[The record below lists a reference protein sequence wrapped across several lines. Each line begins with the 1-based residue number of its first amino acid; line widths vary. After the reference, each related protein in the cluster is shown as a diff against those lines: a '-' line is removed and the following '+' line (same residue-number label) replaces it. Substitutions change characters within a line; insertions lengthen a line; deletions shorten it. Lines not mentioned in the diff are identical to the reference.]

1 MAYVDFTFNKGPYAR
16 AGEVRDVSA
25 IILGIRDILLSRP
38 GNYPFTPSFGMNI
51 EKYQF
56 DLLDQTTI
64 DAIRSEL
71 QSQIER
77 YIPEFGSVSITV
89 EIVRD
94 DAGILNKGQG
104 MLGISIS
111 SRLRNEPLTTSFLL
125 FRDNKGITNVFNETN

>member
-1 MAYVDFTFNKGPYAR
+1 MAYTDFTFNRGPYAR
-16 AGEVRDVSA
+16 AEEVKDVSA
-25 IILGIRDILLSRP
+25 VILAIRDILLTRP

-64 DAIRSEL
+64 DTIRSEL
-71 QSQIER
+71 QAQIER
-77 YIPEFGSVSITV
+77 FIPEFGSVSITV
-89 EIVRD
+89 EIVKD
-94 DAGILNKGQG
+94 DSNLLNNGQG

-125 FRDNKGITNVFNETN
+125 FRDNQGITKVFNETN